1 MKLLG
6 TAYVG
11 LLTAAPSLLV
21 GAFQVPSSNNHALQS
36 VAMEATRKEF
46 ITASASIAVGTVLVS
61 SQPAYARGR
70 ATLEQSYDRYTPRIL
85 DGGKFYKSELY
96 GAVAKGDW
104 KGILAATAEPPKKSK
119 EDRTLQDG
127 GVAKRAAQAGGF
139 SNARVLTAMD
149 LYAGTFSDSSISPK
163 TKTMKAEV
171 ENLRQVVDGMN
182 KAAKIALGEES
193 AGGGLFGI
201 GGKKPSSSELAKEV
215 QALYVKGGNAYNAYI
230 FAANDGLPVQLNKLP
245 FL

>member
-1 MKLLG
+1 MKLLE
-6 TAYVG
+6 TASLG
-11 LLTAAPSLLV
+11 LLAAASVV
-21 GAFQVPSSNNHALQS
+21 GAFQVSSSSNYAPRSATLT
-36 VAMEATRKEF
+36 MEATRKDF
-46 ITASASIAVGTVLVS
+46 ITTSASTIVGSILVS

-70 ATLEQSYDRYTPRIL
+70 ATLEQSYDRYVPRIL
-85 DGGKFYKSELY
+85 DGGKFYKTELY

-139 SNARVLTAMD
+139 SNARVLAAMD
-149 LYAGTFSDSSISPK
+149 LYAGTFSDSSITQK
-163 TKTMKAEV
+163 TKSMKAEV

-201 GGKKPSSSELAKEV
+201 GGKKPSTSELAKEV

-230 FAANDGLPVQLNKLP
+230 FAANEGLPVQLNKLP
-245 FL
+245 YL